1 MLILIIEDE
10 RRIREGIAQMLA
22 EGGYDLLEAENMQ
35 QGLSMIEHEAP
46 SVVLS
51 DINLPDGDGFSALR
65 YCQNKGLDVPFI
77 FMTAFGSRD
86 VAIQAIQEGAYDY
99 ISKPLR
105 FDELFARLKRLEELQ
120 DFKGQVARKS
130 ERKLAESRLAV
141 LGDSAPMQ
149 RIRRLAASAAGS
161 HAPLLITG
169 ETGVGKGMLAKLVHA
184 SSQLSKHPFV
194 SINCAS
200 IPENLLESELF
211 GYRKGAFT
219 GADKN
224 HKGLFE
230 EVGEGTLFLDEIG
243 DMPMPLQ
250 AKLLHVLDDGTFRP
264 LGSAKTLHFKGRV
277 VAATNVKL
285 ESMIENKSFRQD
297 LYYRLSV
304 LSIEVPP
311 LRHRPDDLLPLAES
325 LYRELA
331 AEMGRSVHGL
341 PLSMVEQVQ
350 QRMWSGNVRELKN
363 YLERSLIFEDET
375 VADDFDLTLVEA
387 LKRFEYSWI
396 KRVID
401 DCGDDK
407 VKAAERLNIGLSTL
421 YRKLDLPVS
430 GMDS

>member
-22 EGGYDLLEAENMQ
+22 QEGYDLLEAEHMQ
-35 QGLSMIEHEAP
+35 QGLSMIEAEAP

-51 DINLPDGDGFSALR
+51 DINLPDGDAFTALR
-65 YCQNKGLDVPFI
+65 YCQQQGLDIPFI

-86 VAIQAIQEGAYDY
+86 VAIQAIQQGAYDY
-99 ISKPLR
+99 VSKPLR
-105 FDELFARLKRLEELQ
+105 FDELFARLQRLQELQ
-120 DFKGQVARKS
+120 NLKGQVVRKS
-130 ERKLAESRLAV
+130 ERKLAEGRLAV

-149 RIRRLAASAAGS
+149 RIRRLAARAADS

-169 ETGVGKGMLAKLVHA
+169 ETGVGKGMLARLVHA
-184 SSQLSKHPFV
+184 SSARSKQPFV

-224 HKGLFE
+224 HKGLLE
-230 EVGEGTLFLDEIG
+230 EVGEGSLFLDEIG
-243 DMPMPLQ
+243 EMPLSLQ

-264 LGSAKTLHFKGRV
+264 LGSTRDLHFKGRV
-277 VAATNVKL
+277 IAATNVGL
-285 ESMIENKSFRQD
+285 ERMIEARSFRQD

-311 LRHRPDDLLPLAES
+311 LRSRPDDLLPLAEN

-331 AEMGRSVHGL
+331 AEMGRAVEQMPMSVA
-341 PLSMVEQVQ
+341 EQVQ
-350 QRMWSGNVRELKN
+350 QRMWPGTVRELKN
-363 YLERSLIFEDET
+363 YLERSLIFGDERI
-375 VADDFDLTLVEA
+375 ADDLDLTLSEA
-387 LKRFEYSWI
+387 IRRFERSWAE
-396 KRVID
+396 RVIR
-401 DCGDDK
+401 DCGGD
-407 VKAAERLNIGLSTL
+407 KAAAAKRLGIGLSTL
-421 YRKLDLPVS
+421 YRKLES
-430 GMDS
+430 AA

>member
-10 RRIREGIAQMLA
+10 LRIREGIAQMLA
-22 EGGYDLLEAENMQ
+22 EEAYDVLEARTMEH
-35 QGLSMIEHEAP
+35 GISIIESEAP

-51 DINLPDGDGFSALR
+51 DINLPDGDGFTALR
-65 YCQNKGLDVPFI
+65 YCQHKGLDVPFI

-99 ISKPLR
+99 VSKPLR

-120 DFKGQVARKS
+120 NLKGQVARKS
-130 ERKLAESRLAV
+130 ERKLAEGKLAV
-141 LGDSAPMQ
+141 LGDSVPMQ
-149 RIRRLAASAAGS
+149 RIRRLATKASGS
-161 HAPLLITG
+161 NAPLLITG

-184 SSQLSKHPFV
+184 SNQRSKHPFV

-211 GYRKGAFT
+211 GYRRGAFT

-243 DMPMPLQ
+243 EMPMPLQ

-264 LGSAKTLHFKGRV
+264 LGSARALHFKGRV
-277 VAATNVKL
+277 VAATNVEL
-285 ESMIENKSFRQD
+285 DSMIENRAFRQD

-304 LSIEVPP
+304 LSIGVPP
-311 LRHRPDDLLPLAES
+311 LRLRQEDLLPLAEN

-331 AEMGRSVHGL
+331 SEMGRSTDRL
-341 PLSMVEQVQ
+341 PLSIAEQIQ
-350 QRMWSGNVRELKN
+350 QHMWPGNVRELKN

-375 VADDFDLTLVEA
+375 TADDSDLTLVEA
-387 LKRFEYSWI
+387 LKRFECSWI

-401 DCGDDK
+401 DCGGD
-407 VKAAERLNIGLSTL
+407 KAAAADRLNIGLSTL
-421 YRKLDLPVS
+421 YRKLES
-430 GMDS
+430 